1 MGEIKRILI
10 VEDSPTVIEMMRLML
25 KDMNVKIQTAG
36 SEFGMFQ
43 SIESFGKLVDLIIMD
58 ITLKS
63 ENGLDLVN
71 KLRTNERYKQLPV
84 IVVTEHAT
92 KDFIL
97 RAKELNVKSFIRKPI
112 EKNIF
117 IERLDEAIGLEPL
130 SQSFK
135 SAPAEPV
142 TPELPE
148 TELSETELPEADSL
162 TDIEAEALE
171 ALDVSENAVDE

>member
-43 SIESFGKLVDLIIMD
+43 AIESFGKTVDLVIMD

-63 ENGLDLVN
+63 ENGLDLIAKIRDN
-71 KLRTNERYKQLPV
+71 PKYMELPV
-84 IVVTEHAT
+84 IVVTEHAQ

-97 RAKELNVKSFIRKPI
+97 RAKSLSVKSFIRKPI
-112 EKNIF
+112 EKSIF
-117 IERLDEAIGLEPL
+117 IERLVEAIGIEPL
-130 SQSFK
+130 GNTAARTFTPAQAGAT
-135 SAPAEPV
+135 SALSDAAETIEPPV
-142 TPELPE
+142 PVDDHSDE
-148 TELSETELPEADSL
+148 TQ
-162 TDIEAEALE
+162 
-171 ALDVSENAVDE
+171 DE